1 VKRLAILACVILL
14 AACSKGKSD
23 PTNPAASEHSD
34 EPAHE
39 DLPKKVTLPANV
51 IADAKIRTSPVT
63 KEILATTLG
72 LAGEIAADP
81 DKSARISSPVAG
93 HLEEVRFK
101 EGLKV
106 KKGDAL
112 ALLRVPDL
120 GKLRGAYAATAARA
134 RTARTNADRMK
145 SLLDQR
151 LTSDQAYL
159 DAKAEADALDAEA
172 RAQGE
177 QLNAMGAG
185 AGGGSAFLLTLRSP
199 IDGTVIARDAVVGQP
214 ITTERVLASIADL
227 REVWFLGRVF
237 EKDLGK
243 LEEGSDAEVT
253 LNAYPTEHFQ
263 GKLVRLGQQIDPVA
277 RTLTARIV
285 LTNRK
290 DLLRVGLFG
299 VARVGLGQ
307 GDNKETV
314 LVVPRT
320 AVTEIAGKTVVFVRQ
335 PDGDF
340 ERHDVTLGAGAL
352 GKVQIVTGL
361 REGEQVVVEGVFTLK
376 SAVLKSSFAPDEE

>member
-1 VKRLAILACVILL
+1 MKRLAGLSWIVL
-14 AACSKGKSD
+14 AACSRTRSED
-23 PTNPAASEHSD
+23 VRPSSPEHSD

-39 DLPKKVTLPANV
+39 ELPKKVTLSPAV
-51 IADAKIRTSPVT
+51 ITNAKVRTSPVT
-63 KEILATTLG
+63 KELLATTLG

-81 DKSARISSPVAG
+81 DKSARVSSPVAG
-93 HLEEVRFK
+93 HLEDVRFK
-101 EGLKV
+101 EGAKV
-106 KKGDAL
+106 KKGDTL

-120 GKLRGAYAATAARA
+120 GKLRGAYAATAAKA
-134 RTARTNADRMK
+134 RSARTNADRLK

-151 LTSDQAYL
+151 LTSDQAWL

-185 AGGGSAFLLTLRSP
+185 AGGGSSFLLGLRAP
-199 IDGTVIARDAVVGQP
+199 LDGTVIARDAVVGQP
-214 ITTERVLASIADL
+214 VTTERVLASIANLDD
-227 REVWFLGRVF
+227 VWFLGRVF

-243 LEEGSDAEVT
+243 LQEGSDAEVT
-253 LNAYPTEHFQ
+253 LNAYPSEHFQ
-263 GKLVRLGQQIDPVA
+263 GKLQRLGQQIDPVA

-285 LTNRK
+285 LTNRR

-299 VARVGLGQ
+299 VGRVGLAQ
-307 GDNKETV
+307 CDKREPV

-320 AVTEIAGKTVVFVRQ
+320 AVTEIAGKTAVFVRE

-340 ERHDVTLGAGAL
+340 ERHDVTLGDSAL
-352 GKVQIVTGL
+352 GKVQVVAGL

-376 SAVLKSSFAPDEE
+376 SAVLKSSLAEDEE